1 MDEDRRRAIE
11 WDCTRTLTGFINAL
25 DAGDYETMAGLMA
38 ENGVWMRPGGDAVGP
53 SGLLEAMKDR
63 PRGLIVR
70 HVISNVLIEA
80 IDEDN
85 ATGITYLTVYRHRGP
100 PPGERPGTPRRG
112 PYGRRLAQPLGARAR
127 RLENRRKANQPD
139 FRCGGLKPA
148 GRA

>member
-38 ENGVWMRPGGDAVGP
+38 ENGVWVRPGGDAVGP
-53 SGLLEAMKDR
+53 AGLLEAMKDR
-63 PRGLIVR
+63 PRDLIVR
-70 HVISNVLIEA
+70 HVVSNVLIDV

-100 PPGERPGTPRRG
+100 PPQDG
-112 PYGRRLAQPLGARAR
+112 PARLAGVHMVGVSYNRLVRESGAWKISEKRTSR
-127 RLENRRKANQPD
+127 TFEGSL
-139 FRCGGLKPA
+139 
-148 GRA
+148 